1 MKTTHRFTGR
11 FSNEHLG
18 FKNNELVAIA
28 VDRYINSFDPIT
40 YNQDIVFVAYKQ
52 TKTKEK
58 LQLKMEN
65 VEENR
70 DVTVKPRQVKFFKNQ
85 NYEVTGEGSGLLRA
99 FHKLSQQ
106 TSIKLNVAI
115 HALTLTLFFPNTHQT
130 QLNIH
135 AHLPYL

>member
-1 MKTTHRFTGR
+1 MKTTHCLTGR
-11 FSNEHLG
+11 FLNKHLG

-28 VDRYINSFDPIT
+28 VDPIT

-58 LQLKMEN
+58 LQLKMEK

-106 TSIKLNVAI
+106 TSIKLNVVI

>member
-1 MKTTHRFTGR
+1 MTGR

-58 LQLKMEN
+58 LQLKMEK

-70 DVTVKPRQVKFFKNQ
+70 DVTVKPRQVKFFKN
-85 NYEVTGEGSGLLRA
+85 
-99 FHKLSQQ
+99 
-106 TSIKLNVAI
+106 
-115 HALTLTLFFPNTHQT
+115 
-130 QLNIH
+130 
-135 AHLPYL
+135 